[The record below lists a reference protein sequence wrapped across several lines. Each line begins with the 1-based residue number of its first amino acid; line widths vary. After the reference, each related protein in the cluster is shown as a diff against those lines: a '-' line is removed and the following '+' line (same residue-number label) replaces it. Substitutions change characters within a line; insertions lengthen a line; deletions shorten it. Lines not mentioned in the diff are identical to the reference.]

1 MYRVTWRLPLAG
13 LVAYSHLQFSQIRG
27 RQPYLIVRNILYVI
41 REILA
46 ETPDAT
52 QRDDLARG
60 LVLGVGRDNLVTLG
74 LDLPDQLQDRNKPST
89 QAVQFGPKMAR
100 HLAPVTGAQD
110 GKIAL
115 T

>member
-1 MYRVTWRLPLAG
+1 
-13 LVAYSHLQFSQIRG
+13 
-27 RQPYLIVRNILYVI
+27 
-41 REILA
+41 
-46 ETPDAT
+46 
-52 QRDDLARG
+52 
-60 LVLGVGRDNLVTLG
+60 VLGVGRDNLVTLG

-115 T
+115 P